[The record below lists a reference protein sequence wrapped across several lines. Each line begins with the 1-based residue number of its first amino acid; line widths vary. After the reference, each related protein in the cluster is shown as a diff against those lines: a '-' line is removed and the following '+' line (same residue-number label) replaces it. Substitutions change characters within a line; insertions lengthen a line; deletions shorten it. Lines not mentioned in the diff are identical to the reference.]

1 MLKFLCGSETFVKI
15 VIIVVH
21 LPFAM
26 VILLMSVMF
35 LIDTKQICTEIA
47 WFFFKSLI
55 KQFNG
60 TKKAKLVKYVTKFSF
75 CNRAT

>member
-55 KQFNG
+55 YITSVCGPREYMLDN
-60 TKKAKLVKYVTKFSF
+60 L
-75 CNRAT
+75 

>member
-55 KQFNG
+55 IL
-60 TKKAKLVKYVTKFSF
+60 LVLEALLTVSIPEDSPFPSDK
-75 CNRAT
+75 